1 MSGQQPNAW
10 QTAGR
15 PRHSHSASRTPQSRS
30 GTASPSQQNQNQN
43 QPSQQPRQDSGRPQQ
58 ANSVWTQR
66 SSSTSGSNGQATT
79 GSASA
84 AVVQD
89 EAYVP
94 ANGFNA
100 VEVKAALG
108 REAGPAVYKVNETA
122 RGNGNSAWG
131 AKSSHMANNQPFF
144 TQLAKQIATLEG
156 GG

>member
-30 GTASPSQQNQNQN
+30 GTASPSQQNQNQ
-43 QPSQQPRQDSGRPQQ
+43 PSQQPRQDSGRPQQ
-58 ANSVWTQR
+58 ANNVWAQR

-79 GSASA
+79 SSASA
-84 AVVQD
+84 TVVQD

-100 VEVKAALG
+100 AEVKAALG
-108 REAGPAVYKVNETA
+108 KEAGPAVYKVHEPA
-122 RGNGNSAWG
+122 RGSGGSAWG